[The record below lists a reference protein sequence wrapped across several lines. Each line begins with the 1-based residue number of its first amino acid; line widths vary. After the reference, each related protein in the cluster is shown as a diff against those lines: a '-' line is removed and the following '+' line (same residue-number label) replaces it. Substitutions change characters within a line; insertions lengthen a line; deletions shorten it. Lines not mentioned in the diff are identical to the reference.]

1 MEDRKSADVRR
12 RSMIALALSI
22 FSFALAVDTFAE
34 TDQPATD
41 AQRDAQNEAAISQTI
56 EVMKA
61 RSTDQAAAKDR
72 YDQMIQSA
80 KAEHASAV
88 DKCESLTDEA
98 KKACKER
105 ADAEFS
111 AAKSKANH
119 ALEADQSA
127 QP

>member
-1 MEDRKSADVRR
+1 MEHPKNSKVTRHP
-12 RSMIALALSI
+12 MIALPIGI
-22 FSFALAVDTFAE
+22 FSFVVAVNVFAE
-34 TDQPATD
+34 ADQPATD
-41 AQRDAQNEAAISQTI
+41 TSKQNAAAINQTI

-80 KAEHASAV
+80 KAEHVTAV
-88 DKCESLTDEA
+88 DKCESLTDEP

-105 ADAEFS
+105 ADADFS

-119 ALEADQSA
+119 ALEAEQSA